1 MVDIDKIDEASYETD
16 NRAMVCY
23 RPTSFG
29 EELKVAFSLIFIGIC
44 ATF

>member
-1 MVDIDKIDEASYETD
+1 MVDIDNMDEARFETD

-29 EELKVAFSLIFIGIC
+29 EELKVAFSLIFIWIF